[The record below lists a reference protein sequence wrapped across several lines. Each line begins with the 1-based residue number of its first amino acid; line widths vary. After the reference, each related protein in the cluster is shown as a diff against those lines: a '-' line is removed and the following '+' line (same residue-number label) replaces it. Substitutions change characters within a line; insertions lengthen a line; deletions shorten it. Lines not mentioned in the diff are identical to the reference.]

1 MNIKKA
7 HWAPYRRVAS
17 RLKQLIGLGPVMDG
31 TLSKVDLGSSVR
43 YQLTRKEDGRTK
55 TIYVPARAAEEVGDW
70 TGRWR
75 QIRELLKE
83 MSEFSRREFP
93 SLLEKP
99 SSGAKTG
106 GRSSS
111 PSKAAPRRKSR
122 TTSSSSRR

>member
-7 HWAPYRRVAS
+7 RWAPYRRIAS
-17 RLKQLIGLGPVMDG
+17 RLRQLIGQGPVMDG

-75 QIRELLKE
+75 QVRELLKE
-83 MSEFSRREFP
+83 MSEFSRREFS

-99 SSGAKTG
+99 SPATKTG
-106 GRSSS
+106 GRRPSS
-111 PSKAAPRRKSR
+111 SKAAPRRKSR
-122 TTSSSSRR
+122 TTSSSSGR